1 MGTPNIPEGG
11 ELLEGPVDEILDTPE
26 KMQSFID
33 ALTGSLE
40 GSCTTQ
46 HGVGIER
53 RPLKRNELEG
63 DVFMNVHRL
72 KRQSEK
78 GLVYG
83 LCFSLAPA
91 YGLVEGEIKDT
102 VHSLLL
108 ERLDVGPIE
117 KMPAVGDKEEFADA
131 LSYEL
136 ADPHADPMAV
146 RAAVMTAM
154 ESSSNGSV
162 DDFAAAVSAELPR
175 ITTSSVAAKVK
186 DLLPGLAYEDT
197 VGLMDQDRF

>member
-1 MGTPNIPEGG
+1 MRTPNKPGG
-11 ELLEGPVDEILDTPE
+11 VELFEGPVDEILDTPE

-33 ALTGSLE
+33 ALAGSLE
-40 GSCTTQ
+40 GSCTMQ

-63 DVFMNVHRL
+63 DVFMHAYRL
-72 KRQSEK
+72 KGQSEK
-78 GLVYG
+78 GFMHG
-83 LCFSLAPA
+83 LCFSLATA
-91 YGLVEGEIKDT
+91 YGLSEGEIKDT
-102 VHSLLL
+102 VHSLLYDQ
-108 ERLDVGPIE
+108 LDTGPIE

-136 ADPHADPMAV
+136 ASADPMAV
-146 RAAVMTAM
+146 RAAVMIAM

-162 DDFAAAVSAELPR
+162 DDFAEAVSAELPR

-186 DLLPGLAYEDT
+186 HLLPGLAYDDT
-197 VGLMDQDRF
+197 VALMDDRF